1 MGKYNIIIFKNKKK
15 KKILKE
21 YETLV
26 NAKSYYEK
34 ILAKS
39 KEILFDIKFENGLN
53 VSYEL
58 ALVETDSF
66 QKDPIYST
74 DEFGRNF
81 KVVFEDKTLNVISVS
96 QFKKEEKIFDIQDN
110 KRITIDQFIKKYLK
124 LKDVKIVSLINNKI
138 IVQVNEKFNLFTLK
152 SEEDSMRFINCVS
165 KIFFTEKR
173 KDCMFVTDV
182 SSPQKKY
189 LLSLLEA
196 EGFDKKILYRQ
207 YTTFPRSK

>member
-26 NAKSYYEK
+26 NAKSFYEK
-34 ILAKS
+34 TLEKS
-39 KEILFDIKFENGLN
+39 KEILFDIKFENGIK

-173 KDCMFVTDV
+173 KDCIFVTDV

>member
-189 LLSLLEA
+189 LLSLLES